1 MGYEQ
6 HAAARGAK
14 ASGRQGDFAL
24 IAGIGLGAVILYGF
38 GVFDYRERV
47 ISSNDF
53 SGLWAGARVILVGGD
68 PYDPGSWERTV
79 ATLGT
84 QRPDTVVFGYP
95 PWVAVSL
102 LPLALLPLPVASG
115 VWVAVGLALAV
126 VTLRS
131 LLRTFVAEL
140 PLVHWVSGLALLASQ
155 PGLATF
161 FSGQWTYLL
170 LAASTGVFQSLASR
184 RPGRAGLL
192 AIAVVFKPQL
202 FAFALWSWL
211 EDARAR
217 RMLARFAS
225 VALGGVAAATFGL
238 LIARPEWIAQWSV
251 HVVAQRVSDPT
262 TPTLLAS
269 LNDVV
274 GPLGP
279 VAAVVVLLVALYFAL
294 RTRPA
299 TAGWWSIWMVL
310 SLLTATYTRSYDQL
324 LLLPPLIVTTGRML
338 GESRRR
344 AVRFAALWGALL
356 IPGSLAL
363 QGLAAARGR
372 EDFTIALTAAIFV
385 LVALVPSSRDPR

>member
-1 MGYEQ
+1 M
-6 HAAARGAK
+6 
-14 ASGRQGDFAL
+14 

-38 GVFDYRERV
+38 GVLDYRARV

-53 SGLWAGARVILVGGD
+53 SGLWAGARAILIGAD

-79 ATLGT
+79 AALGT
-84 QRPDTVVFGYP
+84 QRPDTVVYGYP
-95 PWVAVSL
+95 PWVGVAL

-115 VWVAVGLALAV
+115 LWVAVGLALAV

-170 LAASTGVFQSLASR
+170 LAASTGVFQSLGSR

-192 AIAVVFKPQL
+192 AIAVLFKPQL

-217 RMLARFAS
+217 QMLARFAS
-225 VALGGVAAATFGL
+225 VVLGGMAAATFGL
-238 LIARPEWIAQWSV
+238 LIARPEWVTQWSL
-251 HVVAQRVSDPT
+251 HVLAQRVADPT

-269 LNDVV
+269 LSDVV

-279 VAAVVVLLVALYFAL
+279 VAAVVVLLVALYIAL
-294 RTRPA
+294 GTRPA
-299 TAGWWSIWMVL
+299 TGGWWSIWMVL
-310 SLLTATYTRSYDQL
+310 SLLAATYTRSYDQL
-324 LLLPPLIVTTGRML
+324 LLLPALIVTTGRIL

-372 EDFTIALTAAIFV
+372 EDFTIALTAVIFV
-385 LVALVPSSRDPR
+385 LVAFVPSSRDPR